1 MTFKVRSTSRWHDEG
16 VIKDY
21 PVLHNFG
28 FKFEKGLAVDDP
40 DMIPTIQLN
49 SLEELMKFMQ
59 SVGNELVIDK
69 DGWIEIYDGYRE

>member
-1 MTFKVRSTSRWHDEG
+1 MTFKVRSTNRWHDED

-28 FKFEKGLAVDDP
+28 FKFEKGFAVGDP
-40 DMIPTIQLN
+40 DMVPTIQLN

-59 SVGNELVIDK
+59 SVKSELVIDS